1 MWLRY
6 ALSLHV
12 RGLFNAWTQ
21 VLLVYGEHAVDWLDV
36 AIFEL
41 GLDLLLAG
49 KVLVLQIDVAS
60 IAVLWHH
67 VR

>member
-12 RGLFNAWTQ
+12 RGLFNARTQ

-49 KVLVLQIDVAS
+49 EVLVLQIDVAS
-60 IAVLWHH
+60 ATVLWHH